1 MTAFFVGAVIG
12 AMTTIL
18 VCGAIT
24 ACSDRMPNPENAIVG
39 LRSERDLY
47 ARRCEELEETVD
59 KLRLECARLRE
70 EEVWVD

>member
-1 MTAFFVGAVIG
+1 MAFIVGMFIG

-24 ACSDRMPNPENAIVG
+24 ACSDRMSNPENAHIA
-39 LRSERDLY
+39 LRNERDLY
-47 ARRCEELEETVD
+47 ARRCEELEEQVD